1 MNNILVV
8 FLGGGLG
15 SVLRLGIN
23 YAVSRT
29 VDTSRL
35 PWHTLTANL
44 LGALIMGVL
53 VEALALRINMPS
65 TVRYALVTG
74 FLGGLTTFSAFS
86 LENALMLERGAWMD
100 MAFYIFI
107 SVAGTLAA
115 VLAGSWLARTVI

>member
-65 TVRYALVTG
+65 TARYALVTG